1 MRFAR
6 SFHCGGGLSELNT
19 FECKQCGL
27 ALTAEAALD
36 ASEMAAP

>member
-6 SFHCGGGLSELNT
+6 SFHRGDSFSELNT
-19 FECKQCGL
+19 FECTQCGL